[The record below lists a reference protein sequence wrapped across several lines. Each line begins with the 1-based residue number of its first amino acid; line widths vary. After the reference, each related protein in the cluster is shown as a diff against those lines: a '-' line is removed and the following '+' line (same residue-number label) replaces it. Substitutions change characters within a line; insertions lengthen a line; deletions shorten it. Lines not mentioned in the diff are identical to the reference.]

1 LEITLIWSSADELE
15 IAPVATGFGLAD
27 GFDGEYVHANG
38 AVHWARRGKAPRA
51 IMLGIASTSRNSER

>member
-15 IAPVATGFGLAD
+15 IAPVATGLGLAD

-38 AVHWARRGKAPRA
+38 AVH
-51 IMLGIASTSRNSER
+51 